1 MSLYE
6 QFHSDINKKFMF
18 DILKDELLKSTST
31 DISIDSSNYDYFLT
45 FFPKVFSENNSDEIE
60 TLNKILLDQSIIHF
74 TEKLN
79 QSAVVN
85 DYEKLLQERN
95 NIYNQEKDDH
105 TSDNIEM
112 DDIIP
117 PKSLTKNEKKVLPYT
132 EINEISNQKELT
144 TPNQHTLE
152 EVKLKPFSL
161 SSSKRSNI
169 NSSRY
174 YYRINIKNHSIHA
187 KNIKKISKLIL
198 PIEDNYI
205 FDIPV
210 ISLSIPELNYKVHMQ
225 QEKTIQSKIKPCGVY
240 TPIIDNNITDINT
253 DIDKITIDI
262 RDITETKFPSN
273 DILKINIIEI
283 KENTIEFTCSN
294 IQKINF
300 KVNDNIKVI
309 NIQNQNKLE
318 SILNDPFKIKKINKN
333 IITCKINDDHEKGTF
348 NDIDMKIINMSNQNI
363 IYFN

>member
-1 MSLYE
+1 
-6 QFHSDINKKFMF
+6 
-18 DILKDELLKSTST
+18 
-31 DISIDSSNYDYFLT
+31 
-45 FFPKVFSENNSDEIE
+45 
-60 TLNKILLDQSIIHF
+60 
-74 TEKLN
+74 
-79 QSAVVN
+79 
-85 DYEKLLQERN
+85 
-95 NIYNQEKDDH
+95 
-105 TSDNIEM
+105 M

-198 PIEDNYI
+198 PIEDNFI

-253 DIDKITIDI
+253 DIDKITNEIKPDKKKEKKVNYI
-262 RDITETKFPSN
+262 LVISDFYYAESANSLMQTLQADAKINNIQKPFN